1 MKPLSIDTQGILG
14 VIHARGG
21 SKRIPLKNIKL
32 LAGRPLISYMVE
44 AAMESR
50 LLDRLIV
57 STDHPEIA
65 RIAREYGAEVPF
77 VRPAHLAEDVASEL
91 VTQHAVRFVE
101 AEGYTVQI
109 VLTMQPTTPF
119 CTAVDIDACIQKMM
133 ETDLDTVFTGC
144 EVHERPEWMYRR
156 EGLNT
161 QSQAILERLETLG
174 AQVGPKPPGASSDDR
189 VVPFT
194 GRLVQGDAGISQK
207 LPKLFIPNGAVWATR
222 RAVLMEQ
229 GLITGPRAGIVVMSR
244 ERSVDIDEPV
254 DFITAEAIASELLKV
269 RA

>member
-1 MKPLSIDTQGILG
+1 MIKPRSVDTNGVLG

-65 RIAREYGAEVPF
+65 RIARDYGAEVPF
-77 VRPAHLAEDVASEL
+77 MRPNDLAEDVASEL

-101 AEGYTVQI
+101 GEGYAVRI

-119 CTAVDIDACIQKMM
+119 CSADDIDACIQRMLDS
-133 ETDLDTVFTGC
+133 DLDTVFTGC

-156 EGLNT
+156 DE
-161 QSQAILERLETLG
+161 
-174 AQVGPKPPGASSDDR
+174 SSDDR

-222 RAVLMEQ
+222 REVLMEQ

-254 DFITAEAIASELLKV
+254 DFITAEAIANELLKV
-269 RA
+269 RV

>member
-1 MKPLSIDTQGILG
+1 MKLQSAETQGVVGI
-14 VIHARGG
+14 IHARGG
-21 SKRIPLKNIKL
+21 SKRIPLKNIKP

-50 LLDRLIV
+50 LLDRVIV

-77 VRPAHLAEDVASEL
+77 MRPADLAEDVASEL

-101 AEGYTVQI
+101 AQGYPVRI

-119 CTAVDIDACIQKMM
+119 CTAEDIDACIAKML
-133 ETDLDTVFTGC
+133 ESDLDTVFTAC

-156 EGLNT
+156 DD
-161 QSQAILERLETLG
+161 
-174 AQVGPKPPGASSDDR
+174 ASGDR

-207 LPKLFIPNGAVWATR
+207 LPKLYIPNGAVWATR

-229 GLITGPRAGIVVMSR
+229 ELLTGPKAGLVLMSR
-244 ERSVDIDEPV
+244 ERSVDIDEPI
-254 DFITAEAIASELLKV
+254 DFITAEVMANELLKV
-269 RA
+269 RV

>member
-1 MKPLSIDTQGILG
+1 MKPLTVDTQGVLG

-21 SKRIPLKNIKL
+21 SKRIPLKNMKL
-32 LAGRPLISYMVE
+32 LAGRPLISYLVE

-77 VRPAHLAEDVASEL
+77 VRPAELAEDVASEL

-101 AEGYTVQI
+101 AEGYAVQI
-109 VLTMQPTTPF
+109 ALTMQPTTPF
-119 CTAVDIDACIQKMM
+119 CSAEDMDACIQKML

-156 EGLNT
+156 DQSSEG
-161 QSQAILERLETLG
+161 
-174 AQVGPKPPGASSDDR
+174 R
-189 VVPFT
+189 VIPFT
-194 GRLVQGDAGISQK
+194 GRLVQGDAGISQR
-207 LPKLFIPNGAVWATR
+207 LPKLYIPNGAVWATR

-229 GLITGPRAGIVVMSR
+229 GLITGPKAGIVVMSR
-244 ERSVDIDEPV
+244 ERSVDIDEPI
-254 DFITAEAIASELLKV
+254 DFIVAEAIAAELLKV
-269 RA
+269 RV

>member
-1 MKPLSIDTQGILG
+1 MIKLRSVDTDGVLG

-65 RIAREYGAEVPF
+65 RIARDYGAEVPF
-77 VRPAHLAEDVASEL
+77 MRPSDLAEDVASEL

-101 AEGYTVQI
+101 GEGYVVRL

-119 CTAVDIDACIQKMM
+119 CAADDIDACIQRMLDS
-133 ETDLDTVFTGC
+133 DLDTVFTGC

-156 EGLNT
+156 E
-161 QSQAILERLETLG
+161 E
-174 AQVGPKPPGASSDDR
+174 SSDDC

>member
-1 MKPLSIDTQGILG
+1 MTSPSADTQGVLG

-21 SKRIPLKNIKL
+21 SKRIPLKNIKP

-77 VRPAHLAEDVASEL
+77 MRPADLAEDVASEL

-101 AEGYTVQI
+101 AQGYPVRI

-119 CTAVDIDACIQKMM
+119 CTAEDIDACIAKML
-133 ETDLDTVFTGC
+133 ESDLDTVFTAC

-156 EGLNT
+156 ED
-161 QSQAILERLETLG
+161 
-174 AQVGPKPPGASSDDR
+174 ASEDR

-194 GRLVQGDAGISQK
+194 GRLVKGDAGISQK

-222 RAVLMEQ
+222 RSVLMEH

-244 ERSVDIDEPV
+244 ERSVDIDEPI
-254 DFITAEAIASELLKV
+254 DFITAEVMANELLKV
-269 RA
+269 RV

>member
-1 MKPLSIDTQGILG
+1 MKPLTVDTQGVLG

-21 SKRIPLKNIKL
+21 SKRIPLKNMKL
-32 LAGRPLISYMVE
+32 LAGRPLISYLVE

-77 VRPAHLAEDVASEL
+77 VRPAELAEDVASEL

-101 AEGYTVQI
+101 AEGYAVQI
-109 VLTMQPTTPF
+109 ALTMQPTTPF
-119 CTAVDIDACIQKMM
+119 CSAEDIDACIQKML

-156 EGLNT
+156 DQSSEG
-161 QSQAILERLETLG
+161 
-174 AQVGPKPPGASSDDR
+174 R
-189 VVPFT
+189 VIPFT

>member
-1 MKPLSIDTQGILG
+1 MKLQSGDTQGILG

-21 SKRIPLKNIKL
+21 SKRIPLKNIKP
-32 LAGRPLISYMVE
+32 LAGHPLIAYMVE

-65 RIAREYGAEVPF
+65 RLAREYGAEVPF
-77 VRPAHLAEDVASEL
+77 MRPADLAEDVASEL

-101 AEGYTVQI
+101 TRGYPVRI

-119 CTAVDIDACIQKMM
+119 CTAEDIDACIAKMLDS
-133 ETDLDTVFTGC
+133 DLDTVFTAC
-144 EVHERPEWMYRR
+144 LVHERPEWMYWM
-156 EGLNT
+156 EG
-161 QSQAILERLETLG
+161 
-174 AQVGPKPPGASSDDR
+174 DR
-189 VVPFT
+189 AVPYT

-207 LPKLFIPNGAVWATR
+207 LPALYIPNGAVWATR
-222 RAVLMEQ
+222 RDVLMKR
-229 GLITGPRAGIVVMSR
+229 GLITGPNSGLVVMSR
-244 ERSVDIDEPV
+244 ERSVDIDDPV
-254 DFITAEAIASELLKV
+254 DFVTAEAIAHELMKE

>member
-1 MKPLSIDTQGILG
+1 MIKLRSVDTYGVLG

-77 VRPAHLAEDVASEL
+77 MRPADLAEDVASEL

-101 AEGYTVQI
+101 AEGYPVHI

-119 CTAVDIDACIQKMM
+119 CSSEDIDACIQRMLDS
-133 ETDLDTVFTGC
+133 DLDTVFTGC

-156 EGLNT
+156 DGS
-161 QSQAILERLETLG
+161 SQ
-174 AQVGPKPPGASSDDR
+174 DR

-222 RAVLMEQ
+222 RSVLMDQ

-254 DFITAEAIASELLKV
+254 DFITAEAIAGELLKV
-269 RA
+269 RV

>member
-1 MKPLSIDTQGILG
+1 MIKPRSVDTNGVLG

-65 RIAREYGAEVPF
+65 RIARDYGAEVPF
-77 VRPAHLAEDVASEL
+77 MRPNDLAEDVASEL

-101 AEGYTVQI
+101 GEGYAVRI

-119 CTAVDIDACIQKMM
+119 CAADDIDACIQRMLDS
-133 ETDLDTVFTGC
+133 DLDTVFTGC

-156 EGLNT
+156 DE
-161 QSQAILERLETLG
+161 
-174 AQVGPKPPGASSDDR
+174 SSDDR

-254 DFITAEAIASELLKV
+254 DFITAEAIANELLKV
-269 RA
+269 RV

>member
-1 MKPLSIDTQGILG
+1 MKLRSSKSQGVIG

-44 AAMESR
+44 AAVESR
-50 LLDRLIV
+50 LLDRVIV

-77 VRPAHLAEDVASEL
+77 MRPADLSEDVASEL
-91 VTQHAVRFVE
+91 VTQHTVQFVE
-101 AEGYTVQI
+101 AQGYQVKI

-119 CTAVDIDACIQKMM
+119 CTSEDIDACIAKMLA
-133 ETDLDTVFTGC
+133 TDLDTVLTAC
-144 EVHERPEWMYRR
+144 EIHERPEWMYRLD
-156 EGLNT
+156 GDH
-161 QSQAILERLETLG
+161 A
-174 AQVGPKPPGASSDDR
+174 A
-189 VVPFT
+189 PFT
-194 GRLVQGDAGISQK
+194 GKLVQGDAGISQK
-207 LPKLFIPNGAVWATR
+207 LPKLYIPNGAVWATR

-229 GLITGPRAGIVVMSR
+229 NLITGPNSGMVIMSR

-254 DFITAEAIASELLKV
+254 DFITAEAMANELMKV

>member
-1 MKPLSIDTQGILG
+1 MKPLSVDTQGILG

-21 SKRIPLKNIKL
+21 SKRIPLKNMKL
-32 LAGRPLISYMVE
+32 LAGRPLISYLVE

-77 VRPAHLAEDVASEL
+77 VRPAELAEDVASEL

-101 AEGYTVQI
+101 AEGYAVQI
-109 VLTMQPTTPF
+109 ALTMQPTTPF
-119 CTAVDIDACIQKMM
+119 CSAEDIDACIQKML

-156 EGLNT
+156 DQSSEG
-161 QSQAILERLETLG
+161 
-174 AQVGPKPPGASSDDR
+174 R
-189 VVPFT
+189 VIPFT

-207 LPKLFIPNGAVWATR
+207 LPKLYIPNGAVWATR

-229 GLITGPRAGIVVMSR
+229 GLITGPKAGIVVMSR
-244 ERSVDIDEPV
+244 ERSVDIDEPI
-254 DFITAEAIASELLKV
+254 DFIVAEAIAAELLKV
-269 RA
+269 RV

>member
-1 MKPLSIDTQGILG
+1 MTKLPSAETQGVLG

-21 SKRIPLKNIKL
+21 SKRIPLKNIKP

-65 RIAREYGAEVPF
+65 RIARENGAEVPF
-77 VRPAHLAEDVASEL
+77 IRPADLAEDVASEL

-101 AEGYTVQI
+101 AQGYPVRI

-119 CTAVDIDACIQKMM
+119 CTAEDIDACIAKML
-133 ETDLDTVFTGC
+133 ESDLDTVFTAC

-156 EGLNT
+156 EDATEN
-161 QSQAILERLETLG
+161 
-174 AQVGPKPPGASSDDR
+174 R

-222 RAVLMEQ
+222 RSVLMEQ

-269 RA
+269 RV

>member
-1 MKPLSIDTQGILG
+1 MKLPSAETQGVLG

-21 SKRIPLKNIKL
+21 SKRIPLKNIKP

-77 VRPAHLAEDVASEL
+77 MRPADLAEDVASEL

-101 AEGYTVQI
+101 AQGYPVRI

-119 CTAVDIDACIQKMM
+119 CSAEDIDACIVKML
-133 ETDLDTVFTGC
+133 ESDLDTVFTAC

-156 EGLNT
+156 ED
-161 QSQAILERLETLG
+161 
-174 AQVGPKPPGASSDDR
+174 ASEDR

-194 GRLVQGDAGISQK
+194 GRLVKGDAGISQK
-207 LPKLFIPNGAVWATR
+207 LPKLFIPNGAAWATR
-222 RAVLMEQ
+222 RSVLMEQ

-244 ERSVDIDEPV
+244 ERSVDIDEPI
-254 DFITAEAIASELLKV
+254 DFITAEVMANELLKV
-269 RA
+269 RV

>member
-1 MKPLSIDTQGILG
+1 MKPLSVDTQGILG

-21 SKRIPLKNIKL
+21 SKRIPLKNMKL
-32 LAGRPLISYMVE
+32 LAGRPLISYLVE

-77 VRPAHLAEDVASEL
+77 VRPAELAEDVASEL
-91 VTQHAVRFVE
+91 VSQHAVRFVE
-101 AEGYTVQI
+101 AEGYAVQI
-109 VLTMQPTTPF
+109 ALTMQPTTPF
-119 CTAVDIDACIQKMM
+119 CSAEDIDACIQKML

-156 EGLNT
+156 DESSEG
-161 QSQAILERLETLG
+161 
-174 AQVGPKPPGASSDDR
+174 R
-189 VVPFT
+189 VVPFS

>member
-1 MKPLSIDTQGILG
+1 MKPLSVDTQGILG

-21 SKRIPLKNIKL
+21 SKRIPLKNMKL
-32 LAGRPLISYMVE
+32 LAGRPLISYLVE

-77 VRPAHLAEDVASEL
+77 VRPAELAEEIA
-91 VTQHAVRFVE
+91 
-101 AEGYTVQI
+101 
-109 VLTMQPTTPF
+109 LTMQPTTPF
-119 CTAVDIDACIQKMM
+119 CSAEDIDACIRKML

-156 EGLNT
+156 DQSSEG
-161 QSQAILERLETLG
+161 
-174 AQVGPKPPGASSDDR
+174 R
-189 VVPFT
+189 VIPFT
-194 GRLVQGDAGISQK
+194 GRLVQGDAGISQR
-207 LPKLFIPNGAVWATR
+207 LPKLYIPNGAVWATR

-229 GLITGPRAGIVVMSR
+229 GLITGPEAGIVVMSR
-244 ERSVDIDEPV
+244 ERSVDIDEPI
-254 DFITAEAIASELLKV
+254 DFIVAEAIAAELLKV
-269 RA
+269 RV

>member
-1 MKPLSIDTQGILG
+1 MKLQSADTQGILG

-21 SKRIPLKNIKL
+21 SKRIPLKNIKP
-32 LAGRPLISYMVE
+32 LAGRPLISYLVE
-44 AAMESR
+44 AGMDSR

-57 STDHPEIA
+57 STDHPEIMK
-65 RIAREYGAEVPF
+65 IAREFGAEVPF
-77 VRPAHLAEDVASEL
+77 VRPADLAEDVASEL

-101 AEGYTVQI
+101 EHGYPVRI

-119 CTAVDIDACIQKMM
+119 CTAEDIDACITKMLD
-133 ETDLDTVFTGC
+133 TDLDTVFTAC

-156 EGLNT
+156 
-161 QSQAILERLETLG
+161 
-174 AQVGPKPPGASSDDR
+174 DDLSEQ

-207 LPKLFIPNGAVWATR
+207 LPKLYIPNGAVWATR
-222 RAVLMEQ
+222 RQVLMEQ
-229 GLITGPRAGIVVMSR
+229 GLITGPKAGIVVMSR

>member
-1 MKPLSIDTQGILG
+1 MKPLPVDTQGILG

-57 STDHPEIA
+57 STDHPDIA

-101 AEGYTVQI
+101 TEGYTVQI

-119 CTAVDIDACIQKMM
+119 CAAEDIDACIRKMI

-156 EGLNT
+156 EG
-161 QSQAILERLETLG
+161 
-174 AQVGPKPPGASSDDR
+174 SSDDR

-207 LPKLFIPNGAVWATR
+207 LPKLYIPNGAVWATR

-229 GLITGPRAGIVVMSR
+229 GLITGSRAGMVVMSR

-254 DFITAEAIASELLKV
+254 DFSTAEAIASEFLKV
-269 RA
+269 RV